1 MSPGMDRHD
10 ELGLTKCHF
19 CGDDV
24 PEDPEEASWSLV
36 PRYNKTKYK
45 GKKYV
50 WRCPQCRSM
59 NKKEFLNWLYPGEDN
74 PQNTFGPKR

>member
-1 MSPGMDRHD
+1 MDRHD

-24 PEDPEEASWSLV
+24 PEDPEAASWSLV
-36 PRYNKTKYK
+36 PRYNKAKYK

-59 NKKEFLNWLYPGEDN
+59 NRKNFLDWLYPGEEN
-74 PQNTFGPKR
+74 PKNTFERRT